1 MKRSDFKDGEIYVL
15 ENYND
20 RTYYI
25 KRNVNN
31 REMYIYT
38 DYKNINEGTFSE
50 SYSKPFRHA
59 TELEANYLNHCLDN
73 NRWMSLEDFKKIQI
87 PLYEIY

>member
-25 KRNVNN
+25 KNRGNN
-31 REMYIYT
+31 KEKYICT
-38 DYKNINEGTFSE
+38 SDKIICEGNFCE
-50 SYSKPFRHA
+50 SYETPYRHA
-59 TELEANYLNHCLDN
+59 TQLEADYLNYCIDN
-73 NRWMSLEDFKKIQI
+73 NKCMFLKDFKKINM
-87 PLYEIY
+87 PSYEIY

>member
-15 ENYND
+15 ENYHGN
-20 RTYYI
+20 TFYI
-25 KRNVNN
+25 KKNSINIEKYLHVGS
-31 REMYIYT
+31 
-38 DYKNINEGTFSE
+38 YKIQEGNFAE

-87 PLYEIY
+87 PLYETY